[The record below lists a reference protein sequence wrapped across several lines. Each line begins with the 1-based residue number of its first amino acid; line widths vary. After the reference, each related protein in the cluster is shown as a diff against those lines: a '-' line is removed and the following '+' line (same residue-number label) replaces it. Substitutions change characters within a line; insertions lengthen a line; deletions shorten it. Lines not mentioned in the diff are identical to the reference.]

1 MPLVT
6 SNSVDIVNLGFQ
18 FKSVKG
24 ITFVNLNMIIF
35 EPVMN

>member
-18 FKSVKG
+18 FRSVKG